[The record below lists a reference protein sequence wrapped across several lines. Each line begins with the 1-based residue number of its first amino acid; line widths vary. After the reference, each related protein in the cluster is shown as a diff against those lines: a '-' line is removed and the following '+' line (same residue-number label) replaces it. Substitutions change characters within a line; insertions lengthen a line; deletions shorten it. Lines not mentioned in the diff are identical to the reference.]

1 MKQAFHHLR
10 DYWAKFIRLLFP
22 GRNEEQYRKAQHIE
36 NPDDVGMLHYSIPGR
51 SFTGSIYKGRI
62 LK

>member
-1 MKQAFHHLR
+1 MKQAFHFLR
-10 DYWAKFIRLLFP
+10 DYWARFIRLLFP
-22 GRNEEQYRKAQHIE
+22 DRNANQHTTAQHIE
-36 NPDDVGMLHYSIPGR
+36 NPDDVGMLYYSIPGR